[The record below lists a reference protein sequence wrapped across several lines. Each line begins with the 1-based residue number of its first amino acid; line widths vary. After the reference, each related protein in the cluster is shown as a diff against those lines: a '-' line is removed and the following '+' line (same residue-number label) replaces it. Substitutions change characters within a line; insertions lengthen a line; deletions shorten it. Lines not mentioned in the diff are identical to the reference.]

1 MSVRGG
7 VLSLILAAAG
17 VLACARHEAAKP
29 AEAPA
34 GPAREVRTGEVV
46 RSGSVGELAVP
57 GVVQARRRAALSA
70 RTPASVVELPHQE
83 GQWVKAGEVVV
94 RLDDAAQR
102 ASVAAAEAGLKAAQA
117 DLDRTRSL
125 LAKAAATPRE
135 LEQMTAAA
143 SAAEAQLT
151 AAKDSLSYSVLRA
164 PFPGRVASRR
174 VNLGD
179 VVSPGSTLVEIEGEG
194 GLELRATVESS
205 VAAALRPGAK
215 LKAQVDGQ
223 GAPLAATV
231 SAVAPAGDPTTH
243 RFELKADLPAAAG
256 LRAGLFARLLVPA
269 VAAEPTLLVPAA
281 AIFERGG
288 LTGVFV
294 AAGGKARLRWIAAGA
309 RAGERLEVRAG
320 LEAGE
325 QVVLDPGDLA
335 DGAALRVVSAAAR
348 E

>member
-7 VLSLILAAAG
+7 VLRTTLVAILAAG
-17 VLACARHEAAKP
+17 CGKHEAARP
-29 AEAPA
+29 SA
-34 GPAREVRTGEVV
+34 GPAVPARQVRTEAVV

-57 GVVQARRRAALSA
+57 GVVQARQRAALSA
-70 RTPASVVELPHQE
+70 RTPASVVLLPYQE
-83 GQWVKAGEVVV
+83 GQWVKAGAVVV
-94 RLDDAAQR
+94 RLDDAASR

-125 LAKAAATPRE
+125 LAKGAATPRE

-143 SAAEAQLT
+143 SAAEAQLS
-151 AAKDSLSYSVLRA
+151 AAKDALSYSALRA
-164 PFPGRVASRR
+164 PFAGRVAARR

-194 GLELRATVESS
+194 GLELRATVESA
-205 VAAALRPGAK
+205 VAAALRPGAR

-223 GAPLAATV
+223 TAALDATV
-231 SAVAPAGDPTTH
+231 SAIAPAGDPTTH
-243 RFELKADLPAAAG
+243 RFELKADLKAAPG
-256 LRAGLFARLLVPA
+256 LRAGLFARLLVPGL
-269 VAAEPTLLVPAA
+269 AAEPTLLVPAA
-281 AIFERGG
+281 AVFERGG

-294 AAGGKARLRWIAAGA
+294 AADGKARLRWIAPGA
-309 RAGERLEVRAG
+309 RAGERMEVRAG

-325 QVVLDPGDLA
+325 HVVLDPGDLA
-335 DGAALRVVSAAAR
+335 DLAPLRVAGAAVR